1 LTGNLFQGDTM
12 HPSPKIVVI
21 DDLPPSAALYQ
32 DICIEAGFSDVCCF
46 CDPVQA
52 LTEMKSRSKP
62 DLIITDN
69 NMPEMKGTEVLRELE
84 AHFGEI
90 NAVVVTSDPE
100 KVKFTGKEYPIV
112 EKEIGSQLRLME
124 FLERNLKVRR

>member
-1 LTGNLFQGDTM
+1 M
-12 HPSPKIVVI
+12 RPKIVVI
-21 DDLPPSAALYQ
+21 DDLPPNAALFQ
-32 DICIEAGFSDVCCF
+32 DICIEAGFSNVYCF
-46 CDPVQA
+46 SDPVQA
-52 LTEMKSRSKP
+52 LQEMKSQDKP

-100 KVKFTGKEYPIV
+100 KVEFSGREYPVV
-112 EKEIGSQLRLME
+112 EKEIGPPRRLIE
-124 FLERNLKVRR
+124 FLERNLKNVG